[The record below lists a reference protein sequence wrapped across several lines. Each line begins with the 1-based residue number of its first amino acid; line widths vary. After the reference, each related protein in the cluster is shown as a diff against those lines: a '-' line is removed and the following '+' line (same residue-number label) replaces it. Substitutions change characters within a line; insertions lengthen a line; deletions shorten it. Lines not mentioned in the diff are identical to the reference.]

1 MKQLDPNSTAFAT
14 LRILADGRR
23 YSGADLAQR
32 LDLSRAAI
40 WKSVQKL
47 VEMGLPIS
55 AQRGRGYQ
63 LKPAIELLSASVI
76 QRTIAP
82 NTRALCPAITVTPV
96 TDSTNSVLMSEH
108 CLDPAVLFT
117 EWQTAGRGR
126 HHRPWHSQFGS
137 GILFSVR
144 WQFDCDPGELSGLSL
159 ACGVVVVKALAHYGL
174 DCAQL
179 KWPNDVLVNHKK
191 LAGILVEM
199 IAAANS
205 RTTVVIG
212 IGVNTA
218 IDPSRPT
225 HIDQEWCDVYSIT
238 GKAVARNRLA
248 GLLLD
253 ALITTLDEFSRTG
266 FITFAQAWQQY
277 HALAGT
283 MVRVQHGQTEIDG
296 MAIGVNN
303 QGALIIEKKDG
314 THRALH
320 SGEVQSLRRST

>member
-1 MKQLDPNSTAFAT
+1 MNLLDPNSTAFAT
-14 LRILADGRR
+14 LRILADGQR
-23 YSGADLAQR
+23 YSGADLARR

-47 VEMGLPIS
+47 IEMGLPIS

-76 QRTIAP
+76 QRYIKP
-82 NTRALCPAITVTPV
+82 NRRALCPVINVTPV
-96 TDSTNSVLMSEH
+96 TDSTNSVLMNER

-126 HHRPWHSQFGS
+126 HHRPWHSQIGS

-144 WQFDCDPGELSGLSL
+144 WQFDSDPGELSGLSL
-159 ACGVVVVKALAHYGL
+159 ACGVAVVKALAHYGV

-212 IGVNTA
+212 IGMNTA
-218 IDPSRPT
+218 IDPSRPI
-225 HIDQEWCDVYSIT
+225 HIDQEWSDIFSIT
-238 GKAVARNRLA
+238 GKRVARNRLA

-253 ALITTLDEFSRTG
+253 ALIATLDQFSRTG
-266 FITFAQAWQQY
+266 FLTFAQAWQQH
-277 HALAGT
+277 HALAGAK
-283 MVRVQHGQTEIDG
+283 VRVQHGHTMIDG
-296 MAIGVNN
+296 IAIGVNN
-303 QGALIIEKKDG
+303 QGALIIEKEDG
-314 THRALH
+314 IHIAVH
-320 SGEVQSLRRST
+320 SGEVQSLRRSN